1 MVVAVHNELPLV
13 CKNSNRYLLVCCLG
27 GEIAMEKVPNLVSSG
42 VYIVIFVDGCVAKS
56 TFNQISVH
64 QPLS

>member
-1 MVVAVHNELPLV
+1 
-13 CKNSNRYLLVCCLG
+13 LG